1 MYKFIWLYDKI
12 ETYVIVGGIAFCI
25 YQAVSKLSKERTK
38 KICKIAFGV
47 LFAFFIVASIFDIDD
62 KIRKPDMDESLY
74 SYTESV
80 ISLVD
85 TAAEEDMPLESF
97 TAILNGY
104 VDSFNYTKSSSKRTK
119 LEQDIYWNIFF
130 IHDTLSVEYE
140 AEFDRK
146 WTNNYGYPLTWYDL
160 DSDTKESIIELRNE
174 LAELIKLPPHYNE
187 DDFERYDKLSYFD

>member
-1 MYKFIWLYDKI
+1 MYKIVWLYDAIDKL
-12 ETYVIVGGIAFCI
+12 VIVGG
-25 YQAVSKLSKERTK
+25 V
-38 KICKIAFGV
+38 
-47 LFAFFIVASIFDIDD
+47 AFFIYLLVKKFCNDKIRKVLKIAYGTLFVLILLFSMFGIDD

-104 VDSFNYTKSSSKRTK
+104 IDSFNYTKSSSKRTK

-174 LAELIKLPPHYNE
+174 LADWL
-187 DDFERYDKLSYFD
+187 KLSPYKER